1 MWILVSI
8 TVGIV
13 IGILMP
19 FSLPLAWA
27 KYASLSFLAGFDSVL
42 GAIRAHM
49 EGKYNFTVFSTGF
62 ITNALLAALLT
73 YVGDR
78 LGVDLYMA
86 AIITF
91 GVRIFQNLTIIRIDI
106 LNSFEKNR
114 AK

>member
-8 TVGIV
+8 FVGVI

-27 KYASLSFLAGFDSVL
+27 KYASVSFLAGLDSVL

-78 LGVDLYMA
+78 VGVDLYMA

-91 GVRIFQNLTIIRIDI
+91 GVRIFQNLAIIRRDI
-106 LNSFEKNR
+106 LTAREKTVS
-114 AK
+114 K